1 MATAGLPV
9 PLQFNCGFCRVSIN
23 ELSSNSKAHCKF
35 HRDHINQVT
44 REEAFRQ
51 QFSCMNFDE
60 ELFKKPDKL
69 PSLFNRR
76 CNQVMNFFSKK
87 WNPCPSRLEYICLL
101 LPALSGIRFLPK
113 KKRST
118 LFPNV
123 NDADKSIA
131 SFKGVSLERQYLTMT
146 FAQK

>member
-23 ELSSNSKAHCKF
+23 ELSTSSKAHSKF
-35 HRDHINQVT
+35 HRDQINQVT

-76 CNQVMNFFSKK
+76 CNQVMNFFLK
-87 WNPCPSRLEYICLL
+87 NGIRAHLDLNICLL
-101 LPALSGIRFLPK
+101 LPALSGIRHIKYRGPGVRLGSRP
-113 KKRST
+113 S
-118 LFPNV
+118 L
-123 NDADKSIA
+123 A
-131 SFKGVSLERQYLTMT
+131 SP
-146 FAQK
+146 